1 MICIWYFSICLSLL
15 VSLEW
20 LANQTHHTASPVNF
34 RVFVPAYVYYE
45 MLLYILMEYLYP
57 SHITAWRSLNCPIH
71 QCQTIGMYIL
81 KSQLNLCFLFLQFD
95 LPAHIYSFSFTKLQ
109 NYKKQYENL
118 HFAIMLHKKTH
129 TLCFK
134 MQQIKTF
141 FFFFFWASLHAIF
154 SSAFWLPCTFSR
166 LKPPRKS
173 LLDNCARRGPQAT
186 TT

>member
-20 LANQTHHTASPVNF
+20 LAIQTHHTASPVNF

-71 QCQTIGMYIL
+71 QCQT
-81 KSQLNLCFLFLQFD
+81 SACTFWNLNLIYVFLFLQFD

-109 NYKKQYENL
+109 NYKKNNMKIFTLQL
-118 HFAIMLHKKTH
+118 CCTKKP
-129 TLCFK
+129 
-134 MQQIKTF
+134 IRY
-141 FFFFFWASLHAIF
+141 A
-154 SSAFWLPCTFSR
+154 
-166 LKPPRKS
+166 LKC
-173 LLDNCARRGPQAT
+173 NI
-186 TT
+186 